1 MHPSVF
7 VGFLIYIYI
16 YIYIH
21 LINARNME
29 HRKVIDPFVP
39 VGGNVQMFIIRFVLA
54 KFNLNTSVVKYSLH
68 YIDDP

>member
-7 VGFLIYIYI
+7 VGLLYIYI

-21 LINARNME
+21 LINARDMR

-39 VGGNVQMFIIRFVLA
+39 VGGNAQMFIIRFVRA
-54 KFNLNTSVVKYSLH
+54 RFNLNTSVVKYSLH
-68 YIDDP
+68 YIKDL